1 MADILQTILQ
11 TKRREVAEASA
22 RVPVEVL
29 KARIAQLPSTRDF
42 VAAIRAR
49 HAAGLPAVI
58 AEIKKRSPS
67 AGLFRAENDF
77 DPARFAASYETHG
90 AACLSVL
97 TDADYFGGSAA
108 DLVATRAACQIP
120 ILRKDFMVDEYQL
133 YDARAMG
140 ADAVLFI
147 IDVLPIDQF
156 IALELLAASLGM
168 AVLAETHTS
177 RQIDQAL
184 RLKTPLIGINNRDL
198 TKFETDLQATISL
211 APAVPANRIV
221 VTESGIENPQ
231 AIDLMKKNGVQTF
244 LVGSALMRAP
254 DPGVALSTIFAS
266 AVLCPSTSS

>member
-1 MADILQTILQ
+1 MADILQTILA
-11 TKRREVAEASA
+11 TKRREVAEASVQ
-22 RVPVEVL
+22 VPLEAL
-29 KARIAQLPSTRDF
+29 NERIAALPPTRDF
-42 VAAIRAR
+42 VAAIRSR

-67 AGLFRAENDF
+67 AGLFRAEGDF

-108 DLVATRAACQIP
+108 DLVTARATCQIP
-120 ILRKDFMVDEYQL
+120 ILRKDFVIDEYQL
-133 YDARAMG
+133 YEARAMG

-156 IALELLAASLGM
+156 IALELLAESLGM

-177 RQIDQAL
+177 QQIDQAL
-184 RLKTPLIGINNRDL
+184 QLKTTLIGINNRDL

-211 APAVPANRIV
+211 APSVPANRIV
-221 VTESGIENPQ
+221 VTESGIENSQ
-231 AIDLMKKNGVQTF
+231 AIDLMKKNGIKTF
-244 LVGSALMRAP
+244 LVGGALMRAP
-254 DPGVALSTIFAS
+254 DPGVALSTIF
-266 AVLCPSTSS
+266 VT